1 MKTLE
6 LTDNE
11 LEILYDILCWIIQDE
26 EDDNSLSRDEFYIQ
40 ELWQLWQKIKDVQQD
55 KIPDDNS
62 VPQYYFNGGKLE
74 TLTDEELKELG
85 GLLNVGISDYLDT
98 SFVIGSEDGKQQAI
112 KRANIYKRIYNKL
125 IKPIYKIEE

>member
-6 LTDNE
+6 
-11 LEILYDILCWIIQDE
+11 
-26 EDDNSLSRDEFYIQ
+26 
-40 ELWQLWQKIKDVQQD
+40 
-55 KIPDDNS
+55 
-62 VPQYYFNGGKLE
+62 
-74 TLTDEELKELG
+74 LTDEELKELG

-125 IKPIYKIEE
+125 IKPIYKVEEEE